1 MTYPKKIDLHMH
13 TVISDGTDTP
23 SEIIEKVKEKG
34 IELFSVTDHDAVK
47 SSALVKQLLKK
58 GDPAFV
64 PGVEFSCKDSEGRYH
79 ILGYNYDI
87 DAKPITQL
95 VNTGHNYRIEKLR
108 KRLDFLESEFSF
120 TFGKQDIDA
129 LFSLDNPGKPHI
141 GNIMVK
147 YGYAKTKED
156 AINNYI
162 NRFHSKNEYVK
173 PDDAIKAILLSNGI
187 PVLAHP
193 VYGRGDELIL
203 GEDLVYR
210 IKKLISFGLM
220 GVEAFYSGFTSK
232 LQNEVLSLAEEY
244 NLLVTAGS
252 DYHGKN
258 KMVTLGDTNLNSE
271 ENYPQSLKRFIDM
284 VYNKK

>member
-87 DAKPITQL
+87 DAEPINQL

-120 TFGKQDIDA
+120 TFGKQDIDT

-141 GNIMVK
+141 GNLMVK

-258 KMVTLGDTNLNSE
+258 KMVTLGDTNMQSE

-284 VYNKK
+284 VYDKK

>member
-23 SEIIEKVKEKG
+23 SEIIKKVKEKG

-64 PGVEFSCKDSEGRYH
+64 SGVEFSCKDSEGKYH

-87 DAKPITQL
+87 DAKPINQL

-120 TFGKQDIDA
+120 TFEKQDIDA

-141 GNIMVK
+141 GNLMVK

-258 KMVTLGDTNLNSE
+258 KMVTLGDTNLQSV

-284 VYNKK
+284 VYDKK

>member
-173 PDDAIKAILLSNGI
+173 PDDAIKSILLSNGI